1 MKARRARQ
9 VRRRRPARVHR
20 RAHTACARTS
30 CTHRAHTP
38 RRPAGP
44 CIRAHARIAAGARP
58 DAPVPIPA
66 PPVPACAA
74 AADSRGREHAAQGR
88 GEAHHLEQACARLP
102 SPRCAPAEPAPRVD
116 PARPRVD
123 PAAHPN
129 PALEPDP
136 ALTRARPWILHP
148 STSGPRS
155 LLTGP
160 LPSRRVRSRAE
171 AAALTL
177 VRHPERLGAS
187 HHLLLLPH
195 RRRRRRRRRRGGG
208 PSAAGERGLASILPS
223 LAPSLAR
230 AYLARLPR
238 G

>member
-9 VRRRRPARVHR
+9 VRRRRPARVHSMR
-20 RAHTACARTS
+20 TPRAHA
-30 CTHRAHTP
+30 HRAHIVHT
-38 RRPAGP
+38 RPQAGGP
-44 CIRAHARIAAGARP
+44 CVRAHARIAAGARP
-58 DAPVPIPA
+58 DAPVPIPV
-66 PPVPACAA
+66 PPVLARAA
-74 AADSRGREHAAQGR
+74 AADSRSGEHAAQGR

-155 LLTGP
+155 LLTGT

-195 RRRRRRRRRRGGG
+195 RRRRRRRRRGGGG